1 MYHKS
6 LLLITLFSLL
16 LPSILYSQSNDELI
30 QELKVLNE
38 RLDSLYGNSKR
49 LSKSVNLTNEIIKI
63 KNKISRTKKKLHAV
77 SNDLNNPVYFDN
89 NIYLDHNVDLLDFY
103 VYEYSNSYYEVHARI
118 KNKQKKYLEWV
129 KLRYNLYS
137 NGSFIGTDYSY
148 IDFESYGYSGIS
160 PYKYSFIET
169 YIDKAD
175 FDSISY
181 EIQYDV
187 ENGQDDILWDQILDL
202 ESVVIQPS
210 GNYYEWEG
218 VVNNDYNYSM
228 KFPKIFACIFKD
240 SNMVC
245 CDFTYLDVQ
254 NDSLPANSSGIF
266 DSYIDLPTNYDEI
279 KYYLQYALYSL
290 EGSDNLPPNR
300 PIFTEN
306 SYSGHSRENIPF
318 DIFVIDPNG
327 NSPDLLLDY
336 GDGSPMN
343 WEGGFYSGYNASIEH
358 AFTADGQ
365 FFIKAK
371 SKDNSALESDW
382 SDSVIVDITQS
393 SAPQLIQSDFDSA
406 RYKNYYSKQLNASD
420 GIPPYSWHI
429 TNGSLPDELNLNSSS
444 GFISGLPT
452 KSGNYEFTITVSDAG
467 TPSLSDESEYS
478 MYVINNHPVIT
489 SNDTVKAYINTQITY
504 TAAATDP
511 EGNTLS
517 YDFIHYPSWL
527 SETNST
533 LSGTAPG
540 TAMDTYF
547 SVIASD
553 GELSD
558 TLKVALIVTDETSVV
573 SRNAI
578 PTSYSLL
585 PIYPNPFNPQT
596 NIKIALPNKINLI
609 IFIYDINGKV
619 VEKIYEGTL
628 EPGYHNFVWNA
639 VDKPSGTYFIKVQSR
654 AFSSVVKC
662 LLLR

>member
-1 MYHKS
+1 MYHKQ
-6 LLLITLFSLL
+6 LTLFLL
-16 LPSILYSQSNDELI
+16 FFLVLPSILYPQSNKVLI

-38 RLDSLYGNSKR
+38 HLDDLYNTKR
-49 LSKSVNLTNEIIKI
+49 LSKSANLTNKIINT
-63 KNKISRTKKKLHAV
+63 KNQICHTKKKLHEV
-77 SNDLNNPVYFDN
+77 SNDLDNPVYFDN

-103 VYEYSNSYYEVHARI
+103 VYDYSNSYYEVHARI
-118 KNKQKKYLEWV
+118 KNKQRKYLEWV

-169 YIDKAD
+169 YIDKAA
-175 FDSISY
+175 FDSIAY
-181 EIQYDV
+181 EIEYDI

-202 ESVVIQPS
+202 QSVVIQPS

-218 VVNNDYNYSM
+218 VVHNGYNYSM
-228 KFPKIFACIFKD
+228 KFPKVFACIFKD

-254 NDSLPANSSGIF
+254 NDSLPANSSGVF
-266 DSYIDLPTNYDEI
+266 DSYIDLPINYDEI

-306 SYSGHSRENIPF
+306 SYSGQSRENIPF

-327 NSPDLLLDY
+327 KSLDVLLDY
-336 GDGSPMN
+336 GDNSPMN
-343 WEGGFYSGYNASIEH
+343 WEGGFYSGYNTSVEH
-358 AFTADGQ
+358 AFAADGQ

-371 SKDNSALESDW
+371 SKNNALENNW

-393 SAPQLIQSDFDSA
+393 TAPQLIQSDFDSA

-429 TNGSLPDELNLNSSS
+429 TNGSLPDGLNLNSSS

-452 KSGNYEFTITVSDAG
+452 KSGNFGFTITVSDAG
-467 TPSLSDESEYS
+467 TPSLSDEGEYS
-478 MYVINNHPVIT
+478 IYVINNRPVIT
-489 SNDTVKAYINTQITY
+489 SEDTVKTYINTQITY
-504 TAAATDP
+504 TATATDP
-511 EGNTLS
+511 EGNMLT
-517 YDFIHYPSWL
+517 YGFIHYPSWL

-540 TAMDTYF
+540 TAMDTSF
-547 SVIASD
+547 SVITSD

-558 TLKVALIVTDETSVV
+558 TLKVTLIVTDQTSVV
-573 SRNAI
+573 SHNAV
-578 PTSYSLL
+578 PTSYYLL
-585 PIYPNPFNPQT
+585 PIFPNPFNPQA
-596 NIKIALPNKINLI
+596 NIKIGLPEEIYVTIN
-609 IFIYDINGKV
+609 IYDINGRII
-619 VEKIYEGTL
+619 EKKYEGTL
-628 EPGYHNFVWNA
+628 EPGYHTFLWNA
-639 VDKPSGTYFIKVQSR
+639 VGKPSGTYFIKVQSST
-654 AFSSVVKC
+654 FSKVAKC